1 MLNTCFLVVLTDCFK
16 ESIPIKGFTCA
27 IFDEFDV
34 KFGDITIIVPDAAFD
49 SFKANTKWAK
59 FNLVKA
65 SEAGIEGVEIDSNN
79 APAVYYNLQGVKVA
93 NPENGVFIKVQGG
106 KVSKVLV
113 K

>member
-1 MLNTCFLVVLTDCFK
+1 M
-16 ESIPIKGFTCA
+16 
-27 IFDEFDV
+27 

-65 SEAGIEGVEIDSNN
+65 SDAGVEGVEVDDN
-79 APAVYYNLQGVKVA
+79 APAVYYNLQGVEVA
-93 NPENGVFIKVQGG
+93 EPSNGIFIKVQGN